1 VPKCE
6 PFTITWQPTTT
17 NTISLLLLKG
27 PSTNVIKHGPSLA
40 EGIANSGSL
49 VWTPSKDLEVTEGN
63 HGYGLQIIDD
73 VTGQYQW
80 STQFGLSKGNCEEV
94 VSSSAAAPKPAE
106 SSAAAAYPAESAPAE
121 YPAEASSEA
130 PAYHVPQSTK
140 AAYPTV
146 APYPTTVA
154 VSKSVAVHQAPQG
167 TASGA
172 AYPTG
177 TLAPMPSNNVTTF
190 TGAAS
195 SVQAGLTFAGAVAA
209 FALMF

>member
-49 VWTPSKDLEVTEGN
+49 VWTPSKDLEVTEAN
-63 HGYGLQIIDD
+63 QGYGLQIIDD

-80 STQFGLSKGNCEEV
+80 STQFGISKGNCAEE
-94 VSSSAAAPKPAE
+94 VSSSAAPKPAE
-106 SSAAAAYPAESAPAE
+106 SSAAAAYPAESK
-121 YPAEASSEA
+121 PAEASSEA

-154 VSKSVAVHQAPQG
+154 VVKSSAVVPAAPMG

-172 AYPTG
+172 ALPSG
-177 TLAPMPSNNVTTF
+177 TLAPMPSGNITTF

-195 SVQAGLTFAGAVAA
+195 SVQAGLSFAGAVAA